1 MRWAASDLR
10 SCVGLV
16 GLLLLLLYLLLLL
29 LLLHRRRRR
38 LGGWQSVEWR
48 RIEWCVTCCGF
59 TGGSLTHWSA
69 SSSHFWVTSSLVC
82 LPAWLTN
89 ECWRF
94 FWWMHRGIAE
104 YSDCDAWRWMAWGQS
119 GLKWA
124 GGLLLLLL
132 LCFCFLLVV
141 HVVLPSHIRQAPFCV
156 TELWEEKQ
164 KKNGEVAVI
173 RRTLETKIGWSSRH
187 ESTCTCVTEAATQC
201 WICFAYKYPSDQIS
215 VEGN

>member
-1 MRWAASDLR
+1 MSSLR
-10 SCVGLV
+10 FAVLCRSGRATSSAPVP
-16 GLLLLLLYLLLLL
+16 
-29 LLLHRRRRR
+29 
-38 LGGWQSVEWR
+38 S
-48 RIEWCVTCCGF
+48 T
-59 TGGSLTHWSA
+59 A
-69 SSSHFWVTSSLVC
+69 SSSSTKTTIRRMAVSGVETNRVMCNVLWFYWGITHSLVRFFFTLLGDFLSGLPAC

-124 GGLLLLLL
+124 GGLLLLL

-187 ESTCTCVTEAATQC
+187 ESTCVTEAATQC